1 MDLLT
6 YADLE
11 SLRQRKTGNVPKSSN
26 PPGKTVSLNSK
37 RYLIVTYTVEFD
49 RIHYPL
55 PLPYMGKPDPRALQ
69 ETIRQQRAEIKA
81 LRQQVVIF
89 TFMIFSS
96 PNPNGHVCYSHHFAL
111 LSTFHTLINSFEAT
125 LLFIVRLTFINVQN
139 KILKNPIFKSA
150 IFFSRCLLIYDI
162 YEL

>member
-1 MDLLT
+1 LLDLLT

-11 SLRQRKTGNVPKSSN
+11 SLRQRKTGSVPKSAA

-89 TFMIFSS
+89 RF
-96 PNPNGHVCYSHHFAL
+96 HVF
-111 LSTFHTLINSFEAT
+111 
-125 LLFIVRLTFINVQN
+125 
-139 KILKNPIFKSA
+139 
-150 IFFSRCLLIYDI
+150 
-162 YEL
+162 

>member
-1 MDLLT
+1 MLT

-11 SLRQRKTGNVPKSSN
+11 SLRQRKTGSVPKSAV

-69 ETIRQQRAEIKA
+69 ETLRQQRAEIKA
-81 LRQQVVIF
+81 LRQQV
-89 TFMIFSS
+89 
-96 PNPNGHVCYSHHFAL
+96 L
-111 LSTFHTLINSFEAT
+111 LYLTCKIN
-125 LLFIVRLTFINVQN
+125 
-139 KILKNPIFKSA
+139 
-150 IFFSRCLLIYDI
+150 
-162 YEL
+162 